1 MLQIKRI
8 VRYNLPRYPRGGQYV
23 YPPSTAGARVRDV
36 AALLALAALIES
48 CGDTSTGGVPL
59 PPRSVSEASAR
70 QIITQVFTGRTIALD
85 SSQVVTIPLSAA
97 DTLVLNVDGFNDSL
111 QVGYEYVLGDDELQF
126 PPAVCNTLDSLNESA
141 TPHILSIDP
150 EVQRAAAEAHLQ
162 QVVQQFL
169 DTLAAHGVI

>member
-1 MLQIKRI
+1 MSI
-8 VRYNLPRYPRGGQYV
+8 PRAQP
-23 YPPSTAGARVRDV
+23 
-36 AALLALAALIES
+36 ALIES
-48 CGDTSTGGVPL
+48 CDKNGTSTGGVPQ
-59 PPRSVSEASAR
+59 PPLYVSEASAR

-85 SSQVVTIPLSAA
+85 SSQVVTIPLSAV

-111 QVGYEYVLGDDELQF
+111 QVGYEYVYGDDELQY

-141 TPHILSIDP
+141 TPHILTIDP
-150 EVQRAAAEAHLQ
+150 EIRRAAAEEHLQ